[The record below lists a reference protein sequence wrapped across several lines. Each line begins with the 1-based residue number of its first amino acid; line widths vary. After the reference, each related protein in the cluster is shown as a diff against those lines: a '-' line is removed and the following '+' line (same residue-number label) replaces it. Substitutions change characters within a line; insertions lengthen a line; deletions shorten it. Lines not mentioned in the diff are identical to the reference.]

1 MAKIELDPGHGA
13 HDGGAGGAR
22 SYEKNNVLKV
32 ALRMKT
38 LLQQHGHTVRLTRET
53 DVYLTLSQ
61 RAAAANKWGA
71 DIFVSLHDNS
81 ATNKTATGF
90 ETFIF
95 DKTSNAKTINLQRA
109 IHNAIIKEIGL
120 RDRGMKRANF
130 SVLRETNMP
139 ACLVEY
145 AFISNYNDETLLI
158 NEVDKL
164 ARLTA
169 KGINDYFGIKTIE
182 ATPNV
187 SKEDDDE
194 LKFSSGAAKKL
205 WETLI
210 DSKAQREIVI
220 QAAVDAGYSKTWIKD
235 LENGKVQDG
244 DLAGLMA
251 GTLVKLHKQ
260 NK

>member
-1 MAKIELDPGHGA
+1 MVKILIDPGHGG
-13 HDGGAGGAR
+13 HDSGAGGAR

-38 LLQQHGHTVRLTRET
+38 LLQQHGHTVNLTRET

-95 DKTSNAKTINLQRA
+95 DKTSNAKTIKLQGA
-109 IHNAIIKEIGL
+109 IHNALIKEIGL

-130 SVLRETNMP
+130 AVLRETNMP

-145 AFISNYNDETLLI
+145 AFISNNNDESLLI
-158 NEVDKL
+158 TEVDKL

-169 KGINDYFGIKTIE
+169 KGINDYFGIKTVV
-182 ATPNV
+182 ATPSS
-187 SKEDDDE
+187 SKEDDE
-194 LKFSSGAAKKL
+194 LRFSSPALKAETELTLGSKARRKIIVNAAVKACAHESWQKKLEDGQIIDVDLLGLAAKYI
-205 WETLI
+205 I
-210 DSKAQREIVI
+210 D
-220 QAAVDAGYSKTWIKD
+220 T
-235 LENGKVQDG
+235 
-244 DLAGLMA
+244 
-251 GTLVKLHKQ
+251 